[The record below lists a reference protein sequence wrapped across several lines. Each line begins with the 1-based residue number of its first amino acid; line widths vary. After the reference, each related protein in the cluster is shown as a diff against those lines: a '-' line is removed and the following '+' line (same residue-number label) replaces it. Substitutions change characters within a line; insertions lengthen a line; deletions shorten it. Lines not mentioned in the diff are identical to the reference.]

1 MGVEESI
8 RRPSKHDELR
18 TSPTPTTVESSPA
31 RWRGRSRGLRRPT
44 WPTHLMLVVVVAVLV
59 GPVLYAVLVSTQS
72 NNDLFSFALLPGDR
86 LDDNWDV
93 VWNERQLGRFMLTST
108 VVSVIIAFG
117 KVVTSLLAGLAFV
130 YFRFPGKWV
139 VFGFVLVTLLMPTEI
154 SILALFR
161 QVSDLGWQEA
171 GPWGLPP
178 LGLTVP
184 FFASATGAFLFR
196 QHFANLP
203 ADLSEAAQIDGVTPF
218 QFLFKI
224 LVPLSW
230 NAIGALLVIQFIYGW
245 NMYLWPLL
253 LQPDNQ
259 LVQVGLGGLRNADQG
274 QAYGPLMLGA
284 LLASIPP
291 ILVFLVLQKP
301 FMRGMAIGR
310 DK

>member
-1 MGVEESI
+1 MTTAATTATAATAGSSTIEAVTTV
-8 RRPSKHDELR
+8 PSK
-18 TSPTPTTVESSPA
+18 PA
-31 RWRGRSRGLRRPT
+31 RRLGRRRGLRRPT

-59 GPVLYAVLVSTQS
+59 GPVLYAMLVSTQS
-72 NNDLFSFALLPGDR
+72 NNDLFSFRLWPGDR

-93 VWNERQLGRFMLTST
+93 VWNERNLGRFMLTST

-161 QVSDLGWQEA
+161 QVSDLGWQEN

-203 ADLSEAAQIDGVTPF
+203 ADLSEAAQIDGVTPL

-224 LVPLSW
+224 LIPLSW

-253 LQPDNQ
+253 LQPDDQ
-259 LVQVGLGGLRNADQG
+259 LIQVGLGGLRNADQG

-291 ILVFLVLQKP
+291 ILVFLALQKP
-301 FMRGMAIGR
+301 FMKGMAIGR